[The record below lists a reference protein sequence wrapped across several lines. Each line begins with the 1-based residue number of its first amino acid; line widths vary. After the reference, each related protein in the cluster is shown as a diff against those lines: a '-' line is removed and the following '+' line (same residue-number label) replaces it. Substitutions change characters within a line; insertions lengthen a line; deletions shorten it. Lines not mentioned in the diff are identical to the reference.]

1 MPQQMFTA
9 MNTNMNSSKFEL
21 SSSFGLGTNSHRVKA
36 NAASTNKNSNR
47 DSTTNSSDFVLS
59 FSSTQSAQT
68 RSSVDTESTPGI
80 STSSTSK
87 SLRGN
92 KGVSFALGDGINPGT
107 DEEEEEE
114 AKIGDDRHPT
124 SNPLS
129 DISLNDSFDDKPS
142 AANNSNGAAEAHS
155 KPSGVGR
162 IGYTPSSMSLSYHS
176 QRSSGLPGSDRDTNN
191 TSVNRDT
198 TSTHSDISFS
208 NPMAAQFRRLEVS
221 CRVAQILS
229 QYKCA

>member
-36 NAASTNKNSNR
+36 NAASTNKTSNR
-47 DSTTNSSDFVLS
+47 DSP
-59 FSSTQSAQT
+59 TQSAQT